1 MFKISNYDFCS
12 SSFYASKAGFVSCVG
27 YAGEYA
33 SEAAEILGLEYD
45 ESEPE
50 AWADI
55 VVSRSTGQQYAV
67 CGDSMTTVS
76 NGRFYYKKLELS
88 QYVSKPLG
96 AQAPQAFNY

>member
-1 MFKISNYDFCS
+1 MFKVSNYDFCS
-12 SSFYASKAGFVSCVG
+12 YSFYESEAGLVSACG

-55 VVSRSTGQQYAV
+55 VVSRSTGEKYAV
-67 CGDSMTTVS
+67 CGDSMVTVS
-76 NGRFYYKKLELS
+76 GGRFFFKKL
-88 QYVSKPLG
+88 
-96 AQAPQAFNY
+96 

>member
-1 MFKISNYDFCS
+1 MFKVSNYDFCS
-12 SSFYASKAGFVSCVG
+12 NSFYASEAGFISECA

-55 VVSRSTGQQYAV
+55 FVSRSTGKQYAV
-67 CGDSMTTVS
+67 CGNAMATVS
-76 NGRFYYKKLELS
+76 DGSFYYKELELS
-88 QYVSKPLG
+88 EYVNCK
-96 AQAPQAFNY
+96 